1 MIILSIT
8 KTKGVTIKSIDYKE
22 NDKLIWAYCE
32 ELGKITFIARGAKKS
47 KSKNLALTLPLCFA
61 DYIFFKG
68 RNLYNLQEGRIIN
81 SFQGLL
87 DNLDKLTYSSYICEL
102 IDICVQEGEVN
113 KNLFRDFITCIYLLN
128 TDAMEY
134 ELLIRA
140 FELRLLN
147 ATGYGLQFDKCSIC
161 KKAINTSDYISLSYF
176 GGVCDTCN
184 KEHGIYISRAG
195 YNALR
200 FLSNTPMD
208 KIYRL
213 NVTKEVKQQ
222 IEKVTTFIINSNY
235 SRKPKSLE
243 MLKYIKE

>member
-1 MIILSIT
+1 MSILSIE
-8 KTKGVTIKSIDYKE
+8 KTKAIIIKAIDYKE

-47 KSKNLALTLPLCFA
+47 KSKNLSLTLPLCFG

-87 DNLDKLTYSSYICEL
+87 NNLDKLTYSSYVCEL
-102 IDICVQEGEVN
+102 IDICVQDGEVN
-113 KNLFRDFITCIYLLN
+113 KELFRDFITCLYLLN
-128 TDAMEY
+128 TDAMDY

-147 ATGYGLQFDKCSIC
+147 ATGYRLQFDKCCIC
-161 KKAINTSDYISLSYF
+161 KKSIGTSDYISLSHF
-176 GGVCDTCN
+176 GGVCVECN
-184 KEHGIYISRAG
+184 KEHGLYISRAG

-200 FLSNTPMD
+200 FLN
-208 KIYRL
+208 RL
-213 NVTKEVKQQ
+213 NINKDVKKQ

-243 MLKYIKE
+243 MLNYIKE

>member
-1 MIILSIT
+1 MIILSIE
-8 KTKGVTIKSIDYKE
+8 KTKGVIIKSIDYKE

-32 ELGKITFIARGAKKS
+32 ELGKITFIAKGAKKS

-68 RNLYNLQEGRIIN
+68 RNLYNLQEGKIIN

-102 IDICVQEGEVN
+102 IDICVEDGV
-113 KNLFRDFITCIYLLN
+113 
-128 TDAMEY
+128 
-134 ELLIRA
+134 
-140 FELRLLN
+140 
-147 ATGYGLQFDKCSIC
+147 QFDKCSIC
-161 KKAINTSDYISLSYF
+161 KKNINTSDYISLSYF

-184 KEHGIYISRAG
+184 KEYGIYISRAG
-195 YNALR
+195 FNALR
-200 FLSNTPMD
+200 FLSKTSMD

-213 NVTKEVKQQ
+213 NIDKNIKKQ
-222 IEKVTTFIINSNY
+222 IEKITTFIINSNY

-243 MLKYIKE
+243 MLNYIKE